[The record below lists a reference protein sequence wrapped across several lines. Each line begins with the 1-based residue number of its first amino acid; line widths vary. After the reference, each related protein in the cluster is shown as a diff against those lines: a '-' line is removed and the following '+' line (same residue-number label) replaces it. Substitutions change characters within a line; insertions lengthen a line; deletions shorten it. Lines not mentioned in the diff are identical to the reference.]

1 MISKEGEKTMYIC
14 ATIWIYYCRFVYT
27 CSIVLNLHPWL
38 LEFQER
44 DEQVAKRHGEEVPP
58 LYGFWLED

>member
-1 MISKEGEKTMYIC
+1 MYIC

-27 CSIVLNLHPWL
+27 CSIVLNLRPWL

-44 DEQVAKRHGEEVPP
+44 HEQVTTRHDEEEPP
-58 LYGFWLED
+58 LHGSWLED

>member
-1 MISKEGEKTMYIC
+1 MYIC

-27 CSIVLNLHPWL
+27 CSIVLNLRPWL

-44 DEQVAKRHGEEVPP
+44 HEQVTTRHDEEESP
-58 LYGFWLED
+58 LHGSWLED